1 MLKIS
6 EKLSNLSSLG
16 LDDEIVEKLKQN
28 GISVTKELCKTSKK
42 TLKKLKFSV
51 KEVNYIE
58 VKLQLLGLDL
68 SRK

>member
-6 EKLSNLSSLG
+6 EKLSDLSSLG
-16 LDDEIVEKLKQN
+16 LDDRIVEKLKIS
-28 GISVTKELCKTSKK
+28 GISSTKELCKTSKK
-42 TLKKLKFSV
+42 TLKKLNFNV

>member
-6 EKLSNLSSLG
+6 EKLSAISSLG
-16 LDDEIVEKLKQN
+16 LDDKIVEKLKIS
-28 GISVTKELCKTSKK
+28 GISSTKELCKKKKK
-42 TLKKLKFSV
+42 TLKKLNFSV
-51 KEVNYIE
+51 KDVNYIE